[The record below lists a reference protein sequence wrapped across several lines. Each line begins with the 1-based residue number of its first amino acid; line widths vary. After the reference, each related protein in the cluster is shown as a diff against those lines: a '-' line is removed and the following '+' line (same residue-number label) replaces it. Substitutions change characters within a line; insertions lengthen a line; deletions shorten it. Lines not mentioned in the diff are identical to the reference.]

1 MLIPLTAAFLSS
13 TIAREML
20 RWLRH
25 LGGPGLIILSGLLD
39 SSIIPI
45 IPGSLDALTI
55 VLAAAKLE
63 VWPYYAFMATTGSVL
78 GAYLTY
84 RLARNQGEAALTNRL
99 SRRNVERVN
108 KFFAKWGLGA
118 IVMFPQNSSASRAH
132 GSVRSGC
139 RCDEIS
145 GQEVLDCFHSGPGHP
160 LYVIRISGSH
170 VRAAYPEMDI
180 EIWRL
185 DSRRGTR
192 DDDCS
197 DSHRSTPLEK
207 QPKEA
212 KPKLEADWLLP
223 AARKSLDFVS
233 SGVQNIENRRLIPS
247 ANSVSRVIRLS
258 TKYPSDAKS

>member
-25 LGGPGLIILSGLLD
+25 LGGPGLIILGLLD
-39 SSIIPI
+39 SSIIP

-118 IVMFPQNSSASRAH
+118 IVIPAILPPPAPMVPF
-132 GSVRSGC
+132 
-139 RCDEIS
+139 
-145 GQEVLDCFHSGPGHP
+145 VL
-160 LYVIRISGSH
+160 
-170 VRAAYPEMDI
+170 AA
-180 EIWRL
+180 
-185 DSRRGTR
+185 G
-192 DDDCS
+192 
-197 DSHRSTPLEK
+197 
-207 QPKEA
+207 A
-212 KPKLEADWLLP
+212 
-223 AARKSLDFVS
+223 
-233 SGVQNIENRRLIPS
+233 
-247 ANSVSRVIRLS
+247 
-258 TKYPSDAKS
+258 TKYPVRKFLIAFTVGRGIRFTLFAYLGATYGRHILRWISKYGDWILAVVLAMTIVAIAIGVLRWRNSQKKRSRN

>member
-25 LGGPGLIILSGLLD
+25 LGGPGLIILGLLD
-39 SSIIPI
+39 SSIIP

-118 IVMFPQNSSASRAH
+118 IVIPAILPPPAPMVPF
-132 GSVRSGC
+132 
-139 RCDEIS
+139 
-145 GQEVLDCFHSGPGHP
+145 VL
-160 LYVIRISGSH
+160 
-170 VRAAYPEMDI
+170 AA
-180 EIWRL
+180 
-185 DSRRGTR
+185 G
-192 DDDCS
+192 
-197 DSHRSTPLEK
+197 
-207 QPKEA
+207 A
-212 KPKLEADWLLP
+212 
-223 AARKSLDFVS
+223 
-233 SGVQNIENRRLIPS
+233 
-247 ANSVSRVIRLS
+247 
-258 TKYPSDAKS
+258 TKYPVRKFLIAFTVGRGIRFTLFAYLGATYGQHILRWISKYGDWILAVVLAMTIVAIAIGVLRWRNSQKKRSRN

>member
-25 LGGPGLIILSGLLD
+25 LGGPGLVILGLLD
-39 SSIIPI
+39 SSIIP

-118 IVMFPQNSSASRAH
+118 IVIPAILPPPAPMVPF
-132 GSVRSGC
+132 
-139 RCDEIS
+139 
-145 GQEVLDCFHSGPGHP
+145 VL
-160 LYVIRISGSH
+160 
-170 VRAAYPEMDI
+170 AA
-180 EIWRL
+180 
-185 DSRRGTR
+185 G
-192 DDDCS
+192 
-197 DSHRSTPLEK
+197 
-207 QPKEA
+207 A
-212 KPKLEADWLLP
+212 
-223 AARKSLDFVS
+223 
-233 SGVQNIENRRLIPS
+233 
-247 ANSVSRVIRLS
+247 
-258 TKYPSDAKS
+258 TKYPVRKFLIAFTVGRGIRFALFAYLGATYGRHILRWMSKYGDWILAVVLAMTIVAIAVGVLRWRKSKKKRSRK